1 MASNLIEIR
10 IPEDGLDSEIAI
22 PTTREFLISVG
33 RAFAGALL
41 FALPI
46 LMTMEM
52 WELGVTLHPW
62 RIALLLTTV
71 LPLLLGLSHFSGIRY
86 TAHWRDEIADV
97 LVAILVSSLT
107 ALIVLWTFGVIS
119 IGMPI
124 SEIISKLA
132 MQFIPCSIGAMLAR
146 SQLGGSSVGNG
157 EEREP
162 SYAGELFLMMAGAL
176 FLSLSVAP
184 TEETILIA
192 FKMTT
197 GQEIL
202 LVLSSLLVMQ
212 LFVYAAHFRGGHTF
226 EGMSIASEFARF
238 TVVGYVVV
246 MAVSFCL
253 LWLLGQID
261 GTSWREIL
269 SICVVLS
276 FPGAIGAAAARL
288 IL

>member
-1 MASNLIEIR
+1 M
-10 IPEDGLDSEIAI
+10 
-22 PTTREFLISVG
+22 ISVG

-52 WELGVTLHPW
+52 WELGVSLHPW
-62 RIALLLTTV
+62 RIALLLTSV
-71 LPLLLGLSHFSGIRY
+71 LPLLLGLSHFSGIRH
-86 TAHWRDEIADV
+86 TAHWRDEVADV

-107 ALIVLWTFGVIS
+107 ALIILWTFGVIA
-119 IGMPI
+119 IDMPI

-146 SQLGGSSVGNG
+146 SQLGGSSSGDG

-202 LVLSSLLVMQ
+202 LAVMSLLVMQ
-212 LFVYAAHFRGGHTF
+212 LFVYAAHFRGGHSF

-238 TVVGYVVV
+238 TVVGYVIV

-253 LWLLGQID
+253 LWLLGQTD
-261 GTSWREIL
+261 GNAWQEIL
-269 SICVVLS
+269 SICIVLS